1 MRHLSSVWLG
11 VVVTVASLGAGACGS
26 KPDAP
31 APTPGSAVPAGSA
44 AVVAPSPVAA
54 AVLEVFVNDESVAK
68 VTAAQVAAWPRL
80 DSLVPPQARRLG
92 QWGTVTLKDATKST
106 DLTKPSDTYAD
117 MVPALYP
124 VSGGVGFGMFDAVE
138 LAKKGTP
145 AMHQDG
151 LREIR
156 IAIIDNGR
164 GQNEDGA
171 EAAGDPTKLV
181 LAFKTPT
188 GESKLTGDK
197 ILAIPREALAGQ
209 GKGWKL
215 ATLMTAGGI
224 TAFDHLVLTDTAGP
238 NVTLDKADFA
248 ADSLPFVKLNKRGEL
263 RFKVY
268 KKKGEGWEAGAGL
281 RSLATI
287 QVLK

>member
-11 VVVTVASLGAGACGS
+11 LVVMACGACGS

-31 APTPGSAVPAGSA
+31 AAGSEGSAV
-44 AVVAPSPVAA
+44 VVAPPPVVAA
-54 AVLEVFVNDESVAK
+54 TVLEVFVNDESVAK

-80 DSLVPPQARRLG
+80 DSLVPPPARRLG
-92 QWGTVTLKDATKST
+92 QWGTVTLKDAAKST

-124 VSGGVGFGMFDAVE
+124 AAGGVAFGMFDAVE
-138 LAKKGTP
+138 LAKKGRP

-156 IAIIDNGR
+156 IAIVDNGR

-171 EAAGDPTKLV
+171 ETAGDPTKLV
-181 LAFKTPT
+181 LAFKTAA

-224 TAFDHLVLTDTAGP
+224 TTFDHLVLTDTAGP

-248 ADSLPFVKLNKRGEL
+248 ADSIPFVKLNKRGEL
-263 RFKVY
+263 RLKVY

>member
-1 MRHLSSVWLG
+1 MRHLPSPWIGLA
-11 VVVTVASLGAGACGS
+11 VTVASLGGGACGS
-26 KPDAP
+26 KADAP
-31 APTPGSAVPAGSA
+31 ASGSGSAGPA
-44 AVVAPSPVAA
+44 AVVAPPGP
-54 AVLEVFVNDESVAK
+54 VLEVFVNDESVAK
-68 VTAAQVAAWPRL
+68 VTAAQIAAWPRL

-92 QWGTVTLKDATKST
+92 QWGTVTLKDATRST
-106 DLTKPSDTYAD
+106 ELTKPSDTYAD

-124 VSGGVGFGMFDAVE
+124 SAGGAAFGMFDAVE
-138 LAKKGTP
+138 LAKKGAP

-156 IAIIDNGR
+156 IAIVDNGR

-171 EAAGDPTKLV
+171 EAAGDPSKLV
-181 LAFKTPT
+181 LAFKTPA
-188 GESKLTGDK
+188 GETKLTGDK

-209 GKGWKL
+209 GQGWKL
-215 ATLMTAGGI
+215 QTLMTAGGI
-224 TAFDHLVLTDTAGP
+224 TTFEHLVLTDAAGP
-238 NVTLDKADFA
+238 NVTLDQADFA
-248 ADSLPFVKLNKRGEL
+248 ADSMPFVKLNKRGEL

-281 RSLATI
+281 RALATI